1 MNGAAASSAR
11 GRAGLLSGMPEPEVT
26 REDRIAADEPQ
37 PGGEPGNSE
46 RLRDEQ
52 RRGSEA
58 FHHCREYREAYFV
71 D

>member
-1 MNGAAASSAR
+1 
-11 GRAGLLSGMPEPEVT
+11 MPEPEVT
-26 REDRIAADEPQ
+26 REDRIAADEPE

-46 RLRDEQ
+46 RLRDGQ

-71 D
+71 G